1 MGTHPIFES
10 DFDCLTV
17 LEIGCRMDR
26 EDDEFIED
34 SRFQNSRLNRNP
46 RSTVDFSKEISCQLY
61 GFGDDK
67 NPYQET
73 VALVEELVT
82 DYITEKT
89 TKAALEIG
97 KPNKITLEDITYV
110 IRKDKRKAIRAK
122 ELIYLN
128 EEIKKARKG
137 IDDTIAEVPK

>member
-1 MGTHPIFES
+1 M
-10 DFDCLTV
+10 
-17 LEIGCRMDR
+17 
-26 EDDEFIED
+26 
-34 SRFQNSRLNRNP
+34 
-46 RSTVDFSKEISCQLY
+46 
-61 GFGDDK
+61 
-67 NPYQET
+67 
-73 VALVEELVT
+73 VEELVT
-82 DYITEKT
+82 DYITET

-110 IRKDKRKAIRAK
+110 IRKDKRKGKVNHNQGLIIIIHFIAIRAK

>member
-1 MGTHPIFES
+1 
-10 DFDCLTV
+10 
-17 LEIGCRMDR
+17 MDR
-26 EDDEFIED
+26 EDDDFED
-34 SRFQNSRLNRNP
+34 GRFYNQRLNKTQ
-46 RSTVDFSKEISCQLY
+46 RSTVDFSKEIACQLY

-82 DYITEKT
+82 DYITET

>member
-10 DFDCLTV
+10 DFDCLTDGIINGKG
-17 LEIGCRMDR
+17 LRKA
-26 EDDEFIED
+26 
-34 SRFQNSRLNRNP
+34 S
-46 RSTVDFSKEISCQLY
+46 VDFTKEISCQLY

-73 VALVEELVT
+73 VALVEELVVG
-82 DYITEKT
+82 YITDT
-89 TKAALEIG
+89 TRAALEIG

-137 IDDTIAEVPK
+137 